1 MPAFALAHLRH
12 HARFYIAVLLG
23 LSIFAAARSL
33 ALPYR
38 LIAAGDMFF
47 VAYLALVSFLLGQV
61 SHDLRNR
68 AAVEDE
74 GIFLVV
80 LVVLTAVSASCG
92 AVVIV
97 LHQSHGQLT
106 LPLVLS
112 LASAPLGWFTLH
124 VVAAFHYA
132 NLFYEPVGDPTE
144 IAPPPLQFPGGQR
157 DPAIWD
163 FLYYSF
169 VVGMTAQVS
178 DVQVAGAR
186 MRRAT
191 LGHGVVSFFFN
202 TVLIAMAVNAVVAIA
217 A

>member
-1 MPAFALAHLRH
+1 MPVSVLAHLRH

-23 LSIFAAARSL
+23 LTIFATTPGM

-47 VAYLALVSFLLGQV
+47 VAYLALVSFLLGQA

-68 AAVEDE
+68 AAIEDE

-97 LHQSHGQLT
+97 LHQSHGRVT

-132 NLFYEPVGDPTE
+132 NLFYEPAEVPVD
-144 IAPPPLQFPGGQR
+144 IASPPLEFPGEQR
-157 DPAIWD
+157 DPTLWD

-178 DVQVAGAR
+178 DVQIAGAK

-202 TVLIAMAVNAVVAIA
+202 TVLIAMAVNAVVTIA